1 MEDFTDCSLLE
12 EQRIYIHIITIE
24 LGTPQPLAF

>member
-12 EQRIYIHIITIE
+12 EQRIIHIITIE
-24 LGTPQPLAF
+24 LGTPQPLAL